1 MLAPIKAIFNILLV
15 VAKNFLICEAL
26 IINKVKTPQENI
38 GCIEPCACD
47 IWGVTDTLPKP
58 SGGTH
63 ANFSNKCYV
72 ITKAVKQ
79 VKWLLKHL

>member
-1 MLAPIKAIFNILLV
+1 MKDKSNHYIFNKIYCFNVLAPIKAIFNILLV

-58 SGGTH
+58 SEENTCK
-63 ANFSNKCYV
+63 F
-72 ITKAVKQ
+72 
-79 VKWLLKHL
+79 LK